1 MMETCFGW
9 FTIYYAVRGF
19 RVLNGLQAP
28 EIDFTPAAAA
38 AGKDS
43 FTHDFEI
50 ACADIKLIVYERCLH
65 GQTAREETCKD
76 LNRRALP
83 RPSRFL

>member
-19 RVLNGLQAP
+19 RVLNPKWLAG
-28 EIDFTPAAAA
+28 TPAAAA

-50 ACADIKLIVYERCLH
+50 ADADIKLTIYER
-65 GQTAREETCKD
+65 
-76 LNRRALP
+76 
-83 RPSRFL
+83 